1 MSVLGNDRCTT
12 QDLKGSTHM
21 QHRFLIAASLALML
35 KGNAMAQERILI
47 SSEWGDVTADLVDN
61 NATRSLVRMLPLTI
75 SMSDHLR
82 QEKTGDLPSP
92 LPAVARQQDFS
103 AGTLG
108 LWSSG
113 DFVIYYRGGRVPQP
127 GIVILGHVTGDVS
140 IFDRPGPVTIRLER
154 AK

>member
-1 MSVLGNDRCTT
+1 
-12 QDLKGSTHM
+12 
-21 QHRFLIAASLALML
+21 
-35 KGNAMAQERILI
+35 MAQERILI
-47 SSEWGDVTADLVDN
+47 SSEWGNVTADLVDN
-61 NATRSLVRMLPLTI
+61 DATRSLVRMLPLTI

-108 LWSSG
+108 LWNSG

-127 GIVILGHVTGDVS
+127 GIVILGKVTGDVS

>member
-1 MSVLGNDRCTT
+1 
-12 QDLKGSTHM
+12 M
-21 QHRFLIAASLALML
+21 QYRFLIAAGLALIL

-47 SSEWGDVTADLVDN
+47 SSEWGNVTADLVDN
-61 NATRSLVRMLPLTI
+61 DATRSLVQMLPLTI

-92 LPAVARQQDFS
+92 LPAVTRQQDFS

-127 GIVILGHVTGDVS
+127 GIVILGSVTGDVS
-140 IFDRPGPVTIRLER
+140 IFDRPGPVAIRLEG

>member
-1 MSVLGNDRCTT
+1 M
-12 QDLKGSTHM
+12 H
-21 QHRFLIAASLALML
+21 HRFLMAAGLALML

-47 SSEWGDVTADLVDN
+47 SSEWGNVTADLVDN
-61 NATRSLVRMLPLTI
+61 DATRSLVRMLPLTI
-75 SMSDHLR
+75 DMTDHLR

-127 GIVILGHVTGDVS
+127 GIVVLGHVTGDVS
-140 IFDRPGPVTIRLER
+140 IFDRPGPVTVRLER